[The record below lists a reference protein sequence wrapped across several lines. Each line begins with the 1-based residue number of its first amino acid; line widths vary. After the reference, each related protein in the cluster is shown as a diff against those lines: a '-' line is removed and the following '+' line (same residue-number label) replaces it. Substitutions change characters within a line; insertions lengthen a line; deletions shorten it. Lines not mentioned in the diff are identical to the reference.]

1 VITAVDTSVLLDMLS
16 GDVEHGPR
24 SAAALRQASAE
35 GALVASPVV
44 WAETIGAYED
54 PRAVTAR
61 LDRLGLELIP
71 DDRQVAVAA
80 GRG

>member
-1 VITAVDTSVLLDMLS
+1 
-16 GDVEHGPR
+16 
-24 SAAALRQASAE
+24 
-35 GALVASPVV
+35 VV